1 MRANPRIGLFLPLF
15 LSVLPLF
22 GRMHVRAIE
31 GLSTRLVVTQQGLL
45 LYQVSFASRIGLFLF
60 LPLLCY
66 HRFISTSRL
75 S

>member
-15 LSVLPLF
+15 LSVLPVY

-45 LYQVSFASRIGLFLF
+45 LYQVSFASKNRSVFVF
-60 LPLLCY
+60 A
-66 HRFISTSRL
+66 FIVL
-75 S
+75 SQVHLHV